1 MSWPDREEAMNTTLH
16 REPLSRLGEPTEAS
30 PGSPS
35 KIRVL
40 TERAARRESLF
51 LAGDNLLRQH
61 PMPQEEPE
69 DPFDIDMIDMAG

>member
-1 MSWPDREEAMNTTLH
+1 MNTTLL
-16 REPLSRLGEPTEAS
+16 REPLSRPGEPTEAS
-30 PGSPS
+30 PGSPA

-51 LAGDNLLRQH
+51 LPADNLLRQH
-61 PMPQEEPE
+61 PTPQEEPE

>member
-1 MSWPDREEAMNTTLH
+1 MNTTLP

-51 LAGDNLLRQH
+51 HPGDNLRWEH
-61 PMPQEEPE
+61 PISPAEPE
-69 DPFDIDMIDMAG
+69 EDAYDNDMIDMAG